1 MVCRSIFVTVLFR
14 VRLGAQFSDDH
25 DVLHQLAE
33 AVQDE
38 GTDPRCQRA
47 AHDHRQTKQ
56 RFIVN
61 HAHHAADCGD
71 KNPPLS

>member
-1 MVCRSIFVTVLFR
+1 MVCRSIFVAILFR
-14 VRLGAQFSDDH
+14 VRLGAQFSDDR

-33 AVQDE
+33 AIQDE
-38 GTDPRCQRA
+38 GTGPRCQRA

-61 HAHHAADCGD
+61 HAADCGD